1 MSISERF
8 GRLRDN
14 LRHRWMY
21 RKQATTASGASST
34 SQQTASKPTPP
45 KSPPKK
51 SNGGKFAWLTVP
63 KFSWAGARRGARRI
77 GVGTTIFLILY
88 YLGGAWWINTIDDD
102 ADFRPAANDQVT
114 GGSAAVAMMAALI
127 DREVNQNSWTAND
140 PFFVPSVWLD
150 NMPNYQQGIMSALA
164 RFGFELQDQ
173 LGRTRGS
180 SQVDPDLQ
188 IVSGLLQY
196 PGDTWYMDLSS
207 SLLPVASAESQYRK
221 ARRSLLNYNTRLAKG
236 EATFERRGDNLM
248 ATLDRIALDL
258 GSSSAALAKQ
268 VNKTSYIIDT
278 QADDT
283 FYNVKGQ
290 VYAYYLLL
298 TALSVDFEKLIAERE
313 LNSAWA
319 QMLESMRKAAL
330 LQPTFVV
337 NGAPDS
343 QLMPSH
349 LAAQGFYLLRARTQL
364 REITN
369 ILLK

>member
-1 MSISERF
+1 MSIRERF
-8 GRLRDN
+8 GRLGDN

-21 RKQATTASGASST
+21 RKQASVASGASST
-34 SQQTASKPTPP
+34 SNPTAST
-45 KSPPKK
+45 STDKK
-51 SNGGKFAWLTVP
+51 SSWLTLP
-63 KFSWAGARRGARRI
+63 KFSWAGARKGARHI
-77 GVGTTIFLILY
+77 GMGTIIFLLVY

-102 ADFRPAANDQVT
+102 GDFRPAPTDQVT
-114 GGSAAVAMMAALI
+114 GGSNAVAMMAALI
-127 DREVNQNSWTAND
+127 DREVNQNSWTVND

-164 RFGFELQDQ
+164 RFSFELQDQ

-180 SQVDPDLQ
+180 SQVDPDLR

-207 SLLPVASAESQYRK
+207 SLMPVAAAESQYRK
-221 ARRSLLNYNTRLAKG
+221 ARRSLLSYNARLARG

-258 GSSSAALAKQ
+258 GSSSAVLASQ
-268 VNKTSYIIDT
+268 VNKASYIIDSE
-278 QADDT
+278 ADDT

-290 VYAYYLLL
+290 IYAYYLLL
-298 TALSVDFEKLIAERE
+298 TALGTDFEKLITERE

-319 QMLESMRKAAL
+319 QMLGSMRKAAL
-330 LQPTFVV
+330 LQPMFVV

>member
-8 GRLRDN
+8 GRLKDN

-21 RKQATTASGASST
+21 RSDGRTAQQQSKASGAGAAS
-34 SQQTASKPTPP
+34 SKPA
-45 KSPPKK
+45 SPQ
-51 SNGGKFAWLTVP
+51 SSGGKFAWLKIP
-63 KFSWAGARRGARRI
+63 KFSWAGLRSSARR
-77 GVGTTIFLILY
+77 VGLGTVIFLLAY
-88 YLGGAWWINTIDDD
+88 YLIGGWWINTIDDD
-102 ADFRPAANDQVT
+102 ADFRPVATDQIT
-114 GGSAAVAMMAALI
+114 GGSTAVSMMAALI

-150 NMPNYQQGIMSALA
+150 NMPNFQQGVMSALA

-221 ARRSLLNYNTRLAKG
+221 ARRSLLNYNERLAKG
-236 EATFERRGDNLM
+236 DATFERRGDNLM

-258 GSSSAALAKQ
+258 GSSSAVLADQ
-268 VNKTSYIIDT
+268 IEDGSYLIDME
-278 QADDT
+278 ADDT

-298 TALSVDFEKLIAERE
+298 TALGKDFEKLIAERE
-313 LNSAWA
+313 LNTAWL
-319 QMLESMRKAAL
+319 QMLDSMRTAAL
-330 LQPTFVV
+330 LQPMIIV
-337 NGAPDS
+337 NSAPDS
-343 QLMPSH
+343 QLLPSH
-349 LAAQGFYLLRARTQL
+349 LSAQGFYLLRARTQL

>member
-1 MSISERF
+1 MSIRERF
-8 GRLRDN
+8 GRLGDN

-21 RKQATTASGASST
+21 RKQASAASGASST
-34 SQQTASKPTPP
+34 SKPAASASTASASTGSKT
-45 KSPPKK
+45 S
-51 SNGGKFAWLTVP
+51 WLTLP
-63 KFSWAGARRGARRI
+63 KFSWAGARNGARRI
-77 GVGTTIFLILY
+77 GLGTIIFLIVY

-102 ADFRPAANDQVT
+102 ADFRPVAANQVT
-114 GGSAAVAMMAALI
+114 GGSHAVAMMAALI

-180 SQVDPDLQ
+180 SQVDSDLQ

-207 SLLPVASAESQYRK
+207 SLMPVASAESQYRK
-221 ARRSLLNYNTRLAKG
+221 ARRSLLNYNARLAKG

-258 GSSSAALAKQ
+258 GSSSAVLAKQ
-268 VNKTSYIIDT
+268 VNKASYIIDT
-278 QADDT
+278 EADDT

-290 VYAYYLLL
+290 IYAYYLLL
-298 TALSVDFEKLIAERE
+298 TALSKDFEKLITERE
-313 LNSAWA
+313 LNAAWT
-319 QMLESMRKAAL
+319 QMLESMRRAAS
-330 LQPTFVV
+330 LQPMFVI

-343 QLMPSH
+343 QMLPSH

>member
-45 KSPPKK
+45 KK
-51 SNGGKFAWLTVP
+51 STGGKFAWLRMP
-63 KFSWAGARRGARRI
+63 KFSWAGARSGARRI
-77 GVGTTIFLILY
+77 GMGTTIFLILY
-88 YLGGAWWINTIDDD
+88 YLGGAWWINTINDD

-114 GGSAAVAMMAALI
+114 GGSAVVAMMAGLI

-164 RFGFELQDQ
+164 TFSFELQDQ

-180 SQVDPDLQ
+180 SQVDPDLKT
-188 IVSGLLQY
+188 VASKLQY
-196 PGDTWYMDLSS
+196 EGEIWYIDFSS
-207 SLLPVASAESQYRK
+207 SLLPVATAESQYRS
-221 ARRSLLNYNTRLAKG
+221 ARRALLNYNTRLAKG
-236 EATFERRGDNLM
+236 DATFELRGDNLM
-248 ATLDRIALDL
+248 ATLDRIASDL
-258 GSSSAALAKQ
+258 GSSSADLALQ
-268 VNKTSYIIDT
+268 IETDSFFIDT
-278 QADDT
+278 EADDI
-283 FYNVKGQ
+283 FYESKGKI
-290 VYAYYLLL
+290 YAYYMLIA
-298 TALSVDFEKLIAERE
+298 ALGQDFQKLIAERE
-313 LNSAWA
+313 LTTAWA
-319 QMLESMRKAAL
+319 QMLDSLRKAAE
-330 LQPTFVV
+330 LQPMVVV
-337 NGAPDS
+337 NGDLES

>member
-21 RKQATTASGASST
+21 RKQAGSASGAGATSTTSSKAG
-34 SQQTASKPTPP
+34 AS
-45 KSPPKK
+45 
-51 SNGGKFAWLTVP
+51 GGKFSWLKMPT
-63 KFSWAGARRGARRI
+63 FSWAGARNGIRRI
-77 GVGTTIFLILY
+77 GMGTIIFLVIY
-88 YLGGAWWINTIDDD
+88 YLGGAWWINSIDDD
-102 ADFRPAANDQVT
+102 ADFRPVATDQIT
-114 GGSAAVAMMAALI
+114 GGSTAVSMMAALI
-127 DREVNQNSWTAND
+127 DREVNQNSWTSND

-221 ARRSLLNYNTRLAKG
+221 ARRSLLNYNERLAKG

-258 GSSSAALAKQ
+258 GSSSAVLADQ
-268 VNKTSYIIDT
+268 IDEGSYLIDT
-278 QADDT
+278 DADDT

-298 TALSVDFEKLIAERE
+298 TALGKDFEKLIAERE
-313 LNSAWA
+313 LNSA
-319 QMLESMRKAAL
+319 
-330 LQPTFVV
+330 
-337 NGAPDS
+337 
-343 QLMPSH
+343 
-349 LAAQGFYLLRARTQL
+349 
-364 REITN
+364 
-369 ILLK
+369 

>member
-14 LRHRWMY
+14 LRYRWMY

-34 SQQTASKPTPP
+34 SQPTASKPTPP
-45 KSPPKK
+45 KST
-51 SNGGKFAWLTVP
+51 GGKFAWLKVP
-63 KFSWAGARRGARRI
+63 KFSWAGARSGARRI
-77 GVGTTIFLILY
+77 GMGTTIFLILY

-102 ADFRPAANDQVT
+102 TDFLPAANDQVT

-207 SLLPVASAESQYRK
+207 SLMPVASAESQYRK
-221 ARRSLLNYNTRLAKG
+221 ARRSLLNYNVRLAKG

-258 GSSSAALAKQ
+258 GSSSAVLAKQ
-268 VNKTSYIIDT
+268 VNKASYIIDSE
-278 QADDT
+278 ADDT
-283 FYNVKGQ
+283 FYNVKGKI
-290 VYAYYLLL
+290 YAYYLLL
-298 TALSVDFEKLIAERE
+298 TALGTDFEKLITERE

-319 QMLESMRKAAL
+319 QMLGSMRKAAML
-330 LQPTFVV
+330 HPTFVV

-343 QLMPSH
+343 QLLPSH